1 MKSKRL
7 GSLLLA
13 VLLLLSLLVG
23 CGNAESEAASVP
35 EPSVALAEPA
45 EVASEPEPVT
55 EPDILSTEPLEEVPE
70 IPENLTM
77 PLAEE
82 PTTLTMFMS
91 EVNLMG
97 PMASLGY
104 TDYNDYAYM
113 QELETLSN
121 IHIDFTYASFFTYGE
136 ELNLMLA
143 TGDYPDMIKGLD
155 LNFSGGA
162 AAATEQDISVD
173 LTDYMEEFAPHYLQ
187 AVDNA
192 GMTENV
198 TYDGRYLDVH
208 EFYDEFEMDQ
218 GICIRQDWL
227 DELKLTTP
235 YTWEQFYD
243 VLKAFKSEYNCYDA
257 LFFSAECYVLN
268 YGGFTIPYFDCTSNS
283 LPYYQIDGTVYCS
296 LTTDDYRDYLEEMNR
311 YYSEGLIN
319 PDFMSNATSRSNS
332 DKFNEQMLNNQIGI
346 WASATNGFTTLDS
359 MEMEDGFES
368 SALVGPADNEGDVS
382 YCASVVNHDAINIAI
397 TTACNDVELALQWLD
412 YWYTKDGILRYNY
425 GIENQDYTI
434 EEDGSITISDSIL
447 NNDLGVSVNEYMRKD
462 CAYSVFAGL
471 ALRHRLDF
479 TMTDK
484 QLEAWDIWTAAAD
497 GSWNLPEA
505 LTLDTDAASDEAA
518 MASDIATY
526 ASEMIPKF
534 ILGNAD
540 IFDDAVWAEYCSGL
554 ENMGLSDCV
563 ALWQNALDDF

>member
-1 MKSKRL
+1 MKSTRW
-7 GSLLLA
+7 GSLVLVA
-13 VLLLLSLLVG
+13 LLLLSLLAG
-23 CGNAESEAASVP
+23 CGNAESEAASVSNP
-35 EPSVALAEPA
+35 ADVSVKSAE
-45 EVASEPEPVT
+45 EISESKPVT
-55 EPDILSTEPLEEVPE
+55 EPDISTAEPLEEVPE
-70 IPENLTM
+70 LPENLTM
-77 PLAEE
+77 PLSEE

-113 QELETLSN
+113 QDLEALSN
-121 IHIDFTYASFFTYGE
+121 VHIDFTYASFFTYGE

-155 LNFSGGA
+155 MSFSGGA
-162 AAATEQDISVD
+162 VAATEQDISVD
-173 LTDYMEEFAPHYLQ
+173 LTDLMEESAPHYLQ
-187 AVDNA
+187 AVNEA

-198 TYDGRYLDVH
+198 TYAGRYLDVH

-227 DELKLTTP
+227 DELGLATP

-243 VLKAFKSEYNCYDA
+243 VLMAFKSEYNCSDA

-268 YGGFTIPYFDCTSNS
+268 YGGFTIPYFDCTRSS

-311 YYSEGLIN
+311 YYNNGLVN

-346 WASATNGFTTLDS
+346 WASATNGFTTLDA
-359 MEMEDGFES
+359 MEMEENFES
-368 SALVGPADNEGDVS
+368 SALVGPADNKGDVS
-382 YCASVVNHDAINIAI
+382 YCASVVNHDGINIAI
-397 TTACNDVELALQWLD
+397 TTACDNVELALKWLD

-434 EEDGSITISDSIL
+434 EDDGSITISDSIL

-497 GSWNLPEA
+497 GSRNLPEA
-505 LTLDTDAASDEAA
+505 LTLDADAASVEAA
-518 MASDIATY
+518 KASDIATY

-540 IFDDAVWAEYCSGL
+540 IFDDAVWSEYCSSL
-554 ENMGLSDCV
+554 ESMGLNDCV
-563 ALWQNALDDF
+563 TLWQDALDDF

>member
-1 MKSKRL
+1 MKSKGI
-7 GSLLLA
+7 GSLLLTG
-13 VLLLLSLLVG
+13 LLLLSLLAG
-23 CGNAESEAASVP
+23 CGNAESEAASVS
-35 EPSVALAEPA
+35 EPPVVSAEPA
-45 EVASEPEPVT
+45 EETPEAEPVT
-55 EPDILSTEPLEEVPE
+55 EPDISSTEPLEETPKLS
-70 IPENLTM
+70 ENLTL
-77 PLAEE
+77 PLAEDL
-82 PTTLTMFMS
+82 TTLTMFTS

-113 QELETLSN
+113 QELEALSN
-121 IHIDFTYASFFTYGE
+121 VHIDFTYASFFTYGE

-143 TGDYPDMIKGLD
+143 TGTYPDMIKGLD
-155 LNFSGGA
+155 LSFSGGA
-162 AAATEQDISVD
+162 AAATEQEISID

-187 AVDNA
+187 AVNNA
-192 GMTENV
+192 GMTEDV
-198 TYDGRYLDVH
+198 TYNGRYLDIH

-227 DELKLTTP
+227 DELNLTTP

-243 VLKAFKSEYNCYDA
+243 VLKAFKSEYNCSDA

-268 YGGFTIPYFDCTSNS
+268 YGGFTIPYFDCTGNS
-283 LPYYQIDGTVYCS
+283 LPYYHIDGTVYCS
-296 LTTDDYRDYLEEMNR
+296 LATDDYRNYLEEMNR
-311 YYSEGLIN
+311 YFNEGLIN

-332 DKFNEQMLNNQIGI
+332 DNFNEQMLNNQIGI

-368 SALVGPADNEGDVS
+368 SALVGPADNEGDVN
-382 YCASVVNHDAINIAI
+382 YCASVVNHDSINIAI
-397 TTACNDVELALQWLD
+397 TTACDEVELALQWLD

-425 GIENQDYTI
+425 GIENQDYTV
-434 EEDGSITISDSIL
+434 EDDGSITISDSIL

-462 CAYSVFAGL
+462 CAYSIFAGL

-484 QLEAWDIWTAAAD
+484 QLEAWDIWTAVAD

-540 IFDDAVWAEYCSGL
+540 INDDTVWAEYCSSL
-554 ENMGLSDCV
+554 ENMGLNDCV